1 MDAYE
6 YLFDDDTDLLE
17 ALEAYEDGEAADRA
31 MALYQA
37 REEQREFQR
46 NLIEQ
51 QGGSIDEN
59 QPGRFVF
66 ELEPLQRQTN
76 RRYGIQERNYNVR
89 LRQEGNIID
98 QLAPAIRDAMQR
110 SVAEV
115 LNNDNIPDNHRLFFD
130 LFSNRL
136 SAGTYRSNGMT
147 VGDWRH
153 NPERVDTIFENLQQ
167 TLNSNEDFAMNDTFH
182 MEITTVAPVYRQVR
196 GRRKR
201 RTKVV
206 YKGIDNFL
214 ANNKSIIKIT
224 NTEDN
229 YCAARAISAVKG
241 DLDYPA
247 RHPMRERLMKN
258 RRTTADKTQKE
269 AAIALHQAAGVPLDC
284 AVGADELAKFQSVL
298 PNYQLVCIYTGRNH
312 EAVAFSPY
320 HKDKK
325 IITIVHIDDHYHGC
339 TSLTGYR
346 QTAYVCKKCFKGY
359 DKEGHHRCESTE
371 NKKFC
376 LCCRREECPDF
387 MECHPQNLKPKKKCG
402 SCGRYFYGETC
413 FENHLKYSAAGK
425 VNPEDCICLNIRRCK
440 KCKKLNRCKQDIKTH
455 QCGFASCPTCKDY
468 VLLEEHRCFI
478 ESAGKVRDKRR
489 AAALAKK
496 LNKRRKKAAAAAEAD
511 PDSDIEPVNLEE
523 DLIAE
528 WEQEEELMAEQEG
541 VAPRNPQSES
551 PKENKPPIHVFFDI
565 EARQESG
572 THEANLLIYQ
582 DDLGNEVTLWGD
594 NCVEAFIKDLK
605 ELTERKQRRII
616 VIAHNLQAY
625 DGYFII
631 KEMYRDGKQLTQ
643 IRNGAK
649 ILELE
654 HFDIRFIDSLN
665 FFAMPLKAFPSTF
678 GLSYVDNDG
687 QEAHYAKG
695 YFPHLFN
702 RRENEDYVGLL
713 PPKSYYLPEA
723 MSVDDLK
730 KFETWYEEQTK
741 NDAIFDF
748 KRDIKSYCQMDVTI
762 LREGCQ
768 TFQRLFQKE
777 TEIVDEN
784 GKKIPGFNPFD
795 HITIAS
801 ACNRDMINRTE
812 DETIASEPPYGWA
825 GLRGNQSK
833 QALEWLLWTQHC
845 KREDYTEEQ
854 YQNDEAM
861 KVPYHEREYF
871 IQHSGN
877 GGERTI
883 QYVGQVDGFCQA
895 TNTVYEFQGCF
906 WHGCETCFPN
916 RTERHTRLD
925 NRQMW
930 EVREVTK
937 EKIAKLKS
945 CYYNVVEMWGCQWE
959 EFKKKNQDCATF
971 VKNLELKERM
981 NPREAF
987 FGGRTN
993 AAKLHHQCADG
1004 ETIQYYDFT
1013 SLYPFCNK
1021 YSLYPTGHPEV
1032 LFNPTDQDIH
1042 SYFGIAQCIV
1052 RPPKELYHP
1061 VLPVRVNGKLLFPL
1075 CVACASEQLDR
1086 PLLERSCACPHS
1098 DVERE
1103 MLGTWCT
1110 PELEEAVAQGY
1121 DIVKIIEVY
1130 HFPEEQRRKGLF
1142 APYIDKWYRIKTE
1155 ASGWPAWC
1163 TDDTKKTKF
1172 LEDFKKREGIE
1183 LSAHELNKG
1192 SNPGLRSLAKLMLNS
1207 MWGKFGQRPNKTQC
1221 CHFTDPQEFHEFL
1234 ESDRYVIQKIQ
1245 LLPDRQDPSQIDEHA
1260 IDVFYTLRSEDQ
1272 EINGKCNIFI
1282 AAFTT
1287 CWARLKLYEELKRG
1301 QEQILY
1307 YDTDSI
1313 LLVIDENNPHHYQP
1327 TTGDYLGDLTNELWD
1342 KKKKEFRTIQEFS
1355 SAGPKN
1361 YGYVLDNGKQECKV
1375 KGFSLN
1381 VEGSKQLNYSIL
1393 RNNVISEI
1401 QDPQVINGQVVR
1413 RKYPIKRSH
1422 KIVRDVKQLELKTVE
1437 ETKNYQLVFDKRVVD
1452 PETFATYPYGYGELD
1467 TDGMELD
1474 INTLLD
1480 L

>member
-1 MDAYE
+1 MDAYDH
-6 YLFDDDTDLLE
+6 LFGDDEDLIE
-17 ALEAYEDGEAADRA
+17 ALEAYEDGEFADRA
-31 MALYQA
+31 FEMYQR

-46 NLIEQ
+46 HLIEQ
-51 QGGSIDEN
+51 EGGSIDEN

-66 ELEPLQRQTN
+66 DLEPLQRQQN

-89 LRQEGNIID
+89 LRQEGNVID

-110 SVAEV
+110 SVAQV
-115 LNNDNIPDNHRLFFD
+115 LDNDNIPDNHRLFFD

-153 NPERVDTIFENLQQ
+153 NPERVDSIFENLQQ
-167 TLNSNEDFAMNDTFH
+167 TLNSNEDFVMNDSFH

-201 RTKVV
+201 RSKVT
-206 YKGIDNFL
+206 YQGIDKFL
-214 ANNKSIIKIT
+214 ATNKSIIKIN

-229 YCAARAISAVKG
+229 MCAARSTIASKAAQ
-241 DLDYPA
+241 DYPA
-247 RHPMRERLMKN
+247 DHPMRRKLTKVN
-258 RRTTADKTQKE
+258 RTASDKWQKE
-269 AAIALHQAAGVPLDC
+269 AALALCQAAGVDPNA
-284 AVGADELAKFQSVL
+284 AVGVDELAKFQAVL
-298 PNYQLVCIYTGRNH
+298 PGYQLVCIYSGRNH

-320 HKDKK
+320 AKEKK
-325 IITIVHIDDHYHGC
+325 VIPIVHVDDHYHGC

-346 QTAYVCKKCFKGY
+346 QTAYVCGKCFRGY
-359 DKEGHHRCESTE
+359 DKEGHHRCEVTE
-371 NKKFC
+371 DQTFC
-376 LCCRREECPDF
+376 PCCRKDECPDF
-387 MECHPQNLKPKKKCG
+387 LECRPQGLKPKKKCLP
-402 SCGRYFYGETC
+402 CGRYFYGETC
-413 FENHLKYSAAGK
+413 YENHLKYNAAGK
-425 VNPEDCICLNIRRCK
+425 VNPEDSICRNIRRCP
-440 KCKKLNRCKQDIKTH
+440 KCKKLNRCKQDIKSH
-455 QCGFASCPTCKDY
+455 QCGYASCPTCKDY
-468 VLLEEHRCFI
+468 VLLEEHKCYI

-489 AAALAKK
+489 AKALEKK
-496 LNKRRKKAAAAAEAD
+496 LAKRRKQAAAAAEAD
-511 PDSDIEPVNLEE
+511 PGSDVEPV
-523 DLIAE
+523 DL
-528 WEQEEELMAEQEG
+528 EEELIADFEAEEG
-541 VAPRNPQSES
+541 VAPRNPNSDS
-551 PKENKPPIHVFFDI
+551 PYDNKPPIHIFFDI

-582 DDLGNEVTLWGD
+582 DDRGNEVTLWGET
-594 NCVEAFIKDLK
+594 CVEAFIKELK
-605 ELTERKQRRII
+605 ELSERKQRRLI
-616 VIAHNLQAY
+616 VIAHNLQSY

-631 KEMYRDGKQLTQ
+631 NELYRDGKQLTQ

-654 HFDIRFIDSLN
+654 HYEIRFIDSLN

-678 GLSYVDNDG
+678 GLSYVDNNG

-702 RRENEDYVGLL
+702 RKENEDYVGPL
-713 PPKSYYLPEA
+713 PPKSYYMPEV
-723 MSVDDLK
+723 MSVEDLK
-730 KFETWYEEQTK
+730 KFEAWYEQQTK

-748 KRDIKSYCQMDVTI
+748 RRDIKAYCQMDVTI

-768 TFQRLFQKE
+768 TFQKLFQKE
-777 TEIVDEN
+777 TEITDEK
-784 GKKIPGFNPFD
+784 GKKIPGFNPFE

-812 DETIASEPPYGWA
+812 EQTIASEPAYGWA

-833 QALEWLLWTQHC
+833 QALEWLMCMEHQ
-845 KREDYTEEQ
+845 KREAYTEEQ
-854 YQNDEAM
+854 QEQDDAM
-861 KVPYHEREYF
+861 KVPYHQRDYF
-871 IQHSGN
+871 IQHAAN
-877 GGERTI
+877 GGEKIT
-883 QYVGQVDGFCQA
+883 QYCGQVDGFCA
-895 TNTVYEFQGCF
+895 ASNTVYEFQGCF
-906 WHGCETCFPN
+906 WHGCESCFPN
-916 RTERHTRLD
+916 RAERHTRLD

-937 EKIAKLKS
+937 EKIAKLRS
-945 CYYNVVEMWGCQWE
+945 CGYNVVEIWGCEWE
-959 EFKKKNQDCATF
+959 DYKKKNKECADF
-971 VKNLELKERM
+971 VKTLEIKDRM

-1021 YSLYPTGHPEV
+1021 YSIYPTGHPQV
-1032 LFNPTDQDIH
+1032 LCNPEDQNIH
-1042 SYFGIAQCIV
+1042 SYFGIAHCIV
-1052 RPPKELYHP
+1052 RPPRNLYHP
-1061 VLPVRVNGKLLFPL
+1061 VLPVRINGKLLFPL
-1075 CVACASEQLDR
+1075 CAACAAEQLDR

-1098 DVERE
+1098 EFERE
-1103 MLGTWCT
+1103 MIGTWCT

-1121 DIVKIIEVY
+1121 EIVKIIEVY
-1130 HFPEEQRRKGLF
+1130 HFPEEQRKKGLF

-1163 TDDTKKTKF
+1163 TDDEKKERF
-1172 LEDFKKREGIE
+1172 IQQFKAREGIDLRRE
-1183 LSAHELNKG
+1183 ELNKG
-1192 SNPGLRSLAKLMLNS
+1192 ANPGLRSLAKLMLNS

-1221 CHFTDPQEFHEFL
+1221 AHMTSPQEFHEFL

-1245 LLPDRQDPSQIDEHA
+1245 LLPDRKNPTKIDEEA
-1260 IDVFYTLRSEDQ
+1260 VDIFYTLRQEDQ

-1287 CWARLKLYEELKRG
+1287 CWARLKLYEELKKG

-1313 LLVIDENNPHHYQP
+1313 LLVIDHNNPTHYRP
-1327 TTGDYLGDLTNELWD
+1327 TTGDYLGELTDELWD
-1342 KKKKEFRTIQEFS
+1342 KKKKEFRTIREFS

-1361 YGYVLDNGKQECKV
+1361 YGYIQDDGKQECKV

-1381 VEGSKQLNYSIL
+1381 TEGSKQLNYTIL
-1393 RNNVISEI
+1393 RNNVINEI
-1401 QDPQVINGQVVR
+1401 QDPQIIQGQVVR

-1422 KIVRDVKQLELKTVE
+1422 KIVRDVQRLELKTVS
-1437 ETKNYQLVFDKRVVD
+1437 ETKNYQLVFDKRVVQPD
-1452 PETFATYPYGYGELD
+1452 TFMTYPYGYGQLD
-1467 TDGMELD
+1467 TTDMELD
-1474 INTLLD
+1474 INVLLD